1 MPSPGVIG
9 QDAYL
14 LVGRVGAWI
23 IVPAC
28 VRILYATACEAN
40 RYRREAAA
48 PGRVLRSAH
57 ARAYAARCIAPG
69 WVAAPPSAI
78 RRMPRHTQAGITA
91 PGPAREHSNRRMM
104 YAVTCAARHIRTAS
118 HAISRNGPVL
128 IADTHSGR
136 ARKRRMRIQNRD
148 APGRTIP
155 HPDSRHTC
163 WPITLH
169 LRSQCENATG
179 RTPVPPHNEDKQA
192 PGRNHDS
199 RSRDAMRHFTFLIRM
214 IR

>member
-1 MPSPGVIG
+1 MRVCWWGVWEPGSSF
-9 QDAYL
+9 
-14 LVGRVGAWI
+14 R
-23 IVPAC
+23 PAC
-28 VRILYATACEAN
+28 ASCMPRHAKLTDIDGK
-40 RYRREAAA
+40 RRLRAVSCGLRM
-48 PGRVLRSAH
+48 PGHTRLDVLP
-57 ARAYAARCIAPG
+57 PG

-91 PGPAREHSNRRMM
+91 PGPARKHSNRRMM
-104 YAVTCAARHIRTAS
+104 YAMTCAAWYIRTAS

-136 ARKRRMRIQNRD
+136 ARKWRMRIQNRD
-148 APGRTIP
+148 VPGRTIP

-179 RTPVPPHNEDKQA
+179 RAPVPPHNEDRQV